1 MTVQIENSRK
11 ALLADEFQKSYFTK
25 IKNFLLEEKRAGK
38 EIYPLGKD
46 IFNAFDSCPVEKV
59 KVVILGQDPYHGFG
73 QAHGLSFSVQKGVR
87 QPPSLKNIFKELES
101 DLGIK
106 APEHGCLQQ
115 WADQGVLLLNASL
128 TVRRAEPMSHSKIGR
143 EEFTDVVIKKLSAT
157 QEHLVFVLWGA
168 FAQTKEVLIDWEKH
182 LILKSPHPSP
192 FSAHRW
198 FLWSKPFSK
207 INEYLISVGKEK
219 INWEIL

>member
-1 MTVQIENSRK
+1 MQVQIGESRK
-11 ALLADEFQKSYFTK
+11 GLLADEFQKPYFAK
-25 IKNFLLEEKRAGK
+25 IKDFLVEEKQAGK
-38 EIYPLGKD
+38 EIFPLGKD

-59 KVVILGQDPYHGFG
+59 KVVILGQDPYHGLG

-143 EEFTDVVIKKLSAT
+143 EQFTDAVIKKLSDSK
-157 QEHLVFVLWGA
+157 EHLVFVLWGA
-168 FAQTKEVLIDWEKH
+168 FAQTKEELIDSEKH
-182 LILKSPHPSP
+182 LILKSTHPSP
-192 FSAHRW
+192 FSAHRG
-198 FLWSKPFSK
+198 FLGSKPFSK
-207 INEYLISVGKEK
+207 INAYLSSVGKEEIDWK
-219 INWEIL
+219 ID